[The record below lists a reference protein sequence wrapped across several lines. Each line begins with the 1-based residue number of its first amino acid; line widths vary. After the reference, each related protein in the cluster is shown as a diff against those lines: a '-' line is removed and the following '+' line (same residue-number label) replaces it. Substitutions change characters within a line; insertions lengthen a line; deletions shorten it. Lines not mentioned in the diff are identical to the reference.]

1 MNLTKKSLQDLNLLD
16 RFLFAEAMEDPVIM
30 QNVLEII
37 LGKDICL
44 KHPPQTEKEQRTSPL
59 NRFIK
64 LDVWARDSDGTVY
77 DTEVQQEDTKNLP
90 MRSRYYQS
98 LIDCRLLPP
107 GEVDFNRLSEIYIIL
122 IAPFD
127 LFGHG
132 LYCYTFHPTCDEVPG
147 LALKDKA
154 TRIFLNTHGTNSQD
168 VNPELIELLK
178 YMEHTNEAV
187 SERCASEKIHDIQRR
202 IQAIKSSEE
211 IGVKYMQAWEE
222 RILEQNKAREEG
234 LARGR
239 SEGLEQGRSEGQQ
252 RLNHLY
258 SLLIKENRADEI
270 ARATEDPDFLD
281 SLYREFHL

>member
-1 MNLTKKSLQDLNLLD
+1 
-16 RFLFAEAMEDPVIM
+16 
-30 QNVLEII
+30 
-37 LGKDICL
+37 
-44 KHPPQTEKEQRTSPL
+44 
-59 NRFIK
+59 
-64 LDVWARDSDGTVY
+64 
-77 DTEVQQEDTKNLP
+77 

-132 LYCYTFHPTCDEVPG
+132 LYCYTFHPTCYEVPG
-147 LALKDKA
+147 LTLKDKA

-239 SEGLEQGRSEGQQ
+239 SEGQLQERE

-270 ARATEDPDFLD
+270 ARATEDPDFLN
-281 SLYREFHL
+281 SLYKEFHL

>member
-1 MNLTKKSLQDLNLLD
+1 M
-16 RFLFAEAMEDPVIM
+16 IY
-30 QNVLEII
+30 
-37 LGKDICL
+37 
-44 KHPPQTEKEQRTSPL
+44 
-59 NRFIK
+59 
-64 LDVWARDSDGTVY
+64 SDT
-77 DTEVQQEDTKNLP
+77 D
-90 MRSRYYQS
+90 
-98 LIDCRLLPP
+98 
-107 GEVDFNRLSEIYIIL
+107 
-122 IAPFD
+122 
-127 LFGHG
+127 

-187 SERCASEKIHDIQRR
+187 SKNCASEKIHDIQRR

-239 SEGLEQGRSEGQQ
+239 SEGQLQERERIKPFIFPAHQGKSGQMRLLAQPKTRIFLTLFTRSFIYNNQTIRDISRRHPLVTAAKKRGES
-252 RLNHLY
+252 H
-258 SLLIKENRADEI
+258 SFECFLLFCFSAFFC
-270 ARATEDPDFLD
+270 P
-281 SLYREFHL
+281 